1 MNLSNIINEQN
12 SDCLWS
18 QKSTVSITVAT
29 QRVDNV
35 NKQQLPLLILEYKKK
50 KKCLSFIMI
59 GSVKTIPRA
68 TALLD
73 EVA

>member
-1 MNLSNIINEQN
+1 M
-12 SDCLWS
+12 
-18 QKSTVSITVAT
+18 AT